1 MRNED
6 EEKLAEKSEQ
16 IKKIKNYSRKRVRNT
31 YTHTHFFF
39 NLRERMRRKS

>member
-16 IKKIKNYSRKRVRNT
+16 IKKNIIQEKKRVRNT
-31 YTHTHFFF
+31 YTHTHTHFF
-39 NLRERMRRKS
+39 LI